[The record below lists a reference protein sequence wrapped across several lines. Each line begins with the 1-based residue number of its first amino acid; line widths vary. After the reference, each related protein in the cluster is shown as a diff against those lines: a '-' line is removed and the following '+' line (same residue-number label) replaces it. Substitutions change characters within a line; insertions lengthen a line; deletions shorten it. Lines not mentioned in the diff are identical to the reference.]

1 MNLNFIWSSI
11 MANLVALL
19 KPILFAL
26 LTSKQVKD
34 LVIEL
39 LTRYV
44 KTTDNTIDD
53 AVVEIVKVKLY
64 TPQ

>member
-1 MNLNFIWSSI
+1 